1 MSSFLVI
8 KLIVN
13 CMNGLLNSSIFSLS
27 ELMVSG
33 DVERSACCKRE
44 INFHGKKKSNYLKK
58 YFFVPHVALSPYLSL
73 EDRTC
78 NDNFFILRN
87 AEKADYQ

>member
-1 MSSFLVI
+1 MCSFLVI

-33 DVERSACCKRE
+33 DVERSARCKRE
-44 INFHGKKKSNYLKK
+44 INFHGKKNPVTVKK
-58 YFFVPHVALSPYLSL
+58 YFFVPRVALSPYLSL
-73 EDRTC
+73 VDCTC
-78 NDNFFILRN
+78 NDNSFILRN